1 MILWLLCSNGRE
13 YDKGQLGEEGWR
25 QDGGEGERGDGM
37 KKGGNKDGKGGWG
50 CWQ

>member
-25 QDGGEGERGDGM
+25 QDGGEGEG
-37 KKGGNKDGKGGWG
+37 GGWHEKRREQG
-50 CWQ
+50 W

>member
-1 MILWLLCSNGRE
+1 MIRGSWARRGG
-13 YDKGQLGEEGWR
+13 DKMEEKEKG
-25 QDGGEGERGDGM
+25 GDGM